1 MPNNLIHIHWQSLM
15 AVNKLEIE
23 SELKTLN
30 IPTIMSTEVVEFRL
44 VSQTLILSLFYFVLA
59 YWVATVPGSL
69 TIIKML
75 FHNLHGC
82 NDSN

>member
-1 MPNNLIHIHWQSLM
+1 MKAKKQTEPLFLAHMPNNLIHIHWQSLM
-15 AVNKLEIE
+15 VVNKLEIE

-59 YWVATVPGSL
+59 
-69 TIIKML
+69 
-75 FHNLHGC
+75 H
-82 NDSN
+82 